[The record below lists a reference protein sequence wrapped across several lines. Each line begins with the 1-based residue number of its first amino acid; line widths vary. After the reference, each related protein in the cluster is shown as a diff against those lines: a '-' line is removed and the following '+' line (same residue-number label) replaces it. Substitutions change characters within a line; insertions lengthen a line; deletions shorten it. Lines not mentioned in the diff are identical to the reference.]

1 MKRRSLYFRGDRRVE
16 VRRAK
21 LAAPAAGQLLV
32 GAICS
37 GISGG
42 TELLFYRGEVPG
54 EMLADASIPAL
65 QQNTAFPLR
74 YGYAL
79 AGEVL
84 AAGSVELEEWVGR
97 KVFAFHPHESHFL
110 ATPDQLHP
118 IPPDIEPES
127 AVLLPNMETA
137 VNLLLDGRP
146 LLGERVLVLGQGI
159 VGLLVAFLLARYPLS
174 ALVTADGHASRR
186 EVSCKL
192 GAMLSVDP
200 GQLADSAAVEELFS
214 PPGLG
219 SGGGADLIF
228 ELSGNPAAL
237 DLAIARAGYDS
248 RIVIGSWYGSKLV
261 SLDLGG
267 RFHRN
272 RIRLISSQVST
283 LAPAR
288 RGRWDHARR
297 LKLAWE
303 MLALLPSTDLITHR
317 FPLEA
322 AGEAYRLLDEN
333 PAEALQVV
341 LTYNGK

>member
-1 MKRRSLYFRGDRRVE
+1 MQYRSLYFRGDRRVE
-16 VRRAK
+16 VRRAN
-21 LAAPAAGQLLV
+21 LAAPAGGQLLV

-65 QQNTAFPLR
+65 QESAGFPLR

-84 AAGSVELEEWVGR
+84 AAGSAELEDWVGR

-118 IPPDIEPES
+118 IPAGIDPES

-137 VNLLLDGRP
+137 VNLLLDARP

-159 VGLLVAFLLARYPLS
+159 VGLLVTFLLARYPLA
-174 ALVTADGHASRR
+174 ALVTADGYPARRDVSR
-186 EVSCKL
+186 KL
-192 GAMLSVDP
+192 GAPSCIDP
-200 GQLADSAAVEELFS
+200 QQLRDPAAVIF
-214 PPGLG
+214 PPEAAGG
-219 SGGGADLIF
+219 GGGADLVF

-237 DLAIARAGYDS
+237 DPAIALAGYDS
-248 RIVIGSWYGSKLV
+248 RIVIGSWYGSKPATV
-261 SLDLGG
+261 DLGG

-303 MLALLPSTDLITHR
+303 MLALLPAAELITHR
-317 FPLEA
+317 FPIEM
-322 AGEAYRLLDEN
+322 AGEAYRMLDEN
-333 PAEALQVV
+333 PGEALQVV

>member
-16 VRRAK
+16 VRQEN
-21 LAAPAAGQLLV
+21 LPATGPGQLLV
-32 GAICS
+32 GATCS

-42 TELLFYRGEVPG
+42 TELLFYRGEVP
-54 EMLADASIPAL
+54 EKMLVDASIPAL
-65 QQNTAFPLR
+65 QESAGFPLR

-84 AAGSVELEEWVGR
+84 AAGSAELEDWVGR
-97 KVFAFHPHESHFL
+97 KVFAFYPHESHFL

-118 IPPDIEPES
+118 IPPGITPEN

-137 VNLLLDGRP
+137 VNLLLDARP

-159 VGLLVAFLLARYPLS
+159 VGLLVTFLLARYPLA
-174 ALVTADGHASRR
+174 ALVTADGYPARRDISR
-186 EVSCKL
+186 KL
-192 GAMLSVDP
+192 GAQLSLDP
-200 GQLADSAAVEELFS
+200 KQLSDPAAVIFS
-214 PPGLG
+214 PEPAED
-219 SGGGADLIF
+219 GGEADLIF

-237 DLAIARAGYDS
+237 DTAIARAGYDS
-248 RIVIGSWYGSKLV
+248 RIVIGSWYGSKPV

-288 RGRWDHARR
+288 RGRWDHTRR
-297 LKLAWE
+297 LQLAWE
-303 MLALLPSTDLITHR
+303 MLALLPAAELITHR
-317 FPLEA
+317 YPLDA
-322 AGEAYRLLDEN
+322 AGEAYRMLDEN
-333 PAEALQVV
+333 PGEALQVV

>member
-1 MKRRSLYFRGDRRVE
+1 MRRRSLYFRGDRRVE
-16 VRRAK
+16 VRRETI
-21 LAAPAAGQLLV
+21 AAPAEGQLLV

-37 GISGG
+37 GISSG
-42 TELLFYRGEVPG
+42 TELLFFRGEVP
-54 EMLADASIPAL
+54 EKMLADASIPAL
-65 QQNTAFPLR
+65 QESTGFPLR

-84 AAGSVELEEWVGR
+84 AAGSTSLEAWVGR

-118 IPPDIEPES
+118 IPSGITPEN

-159 VGLLVAFLLARYPLS
+159 VGLLATFLLARYPLA
-174 ALVTADGHASRR
+174 ALVTADGDSARRNISRM
-186 EVSCKL
+186 L
-192 GAMLSVDP
+192 GAQSSLDPKQLSDP
-200 GQLADSAAVEELFS
+200 AAAIF
-214 PPGLG
+214 PPEAAE
-219 SGGGADLIF
+219 GGGAADLIF

-237 DLAIARAGYDS
+237 NLALARAGYDS
-248 RIVIGSWYGSKLV
+248 RVVIGSWYGSK
-261 SLDLGG
+261 SAELDLGG

-272 RIRLISSQVST
+272 RIRLVSSQVST

-297 LKLAWE
+297 LQLAWE
-303 MLALLPSTDLITHR
+303 MLALLPAAELITHH

-322 AGEAYRLLDEN
+322 AGEAYRMLDEN
-333 PAEALQVV
+333 PGEALQVV

>member
-16 VRRAK
+16 VRQEN
-21 LAAPAAGQLLV
+21 LPAPGPGQLLV

-54 EMLADASIPAL
+54 EMLSDATIPAL
-65 QQNTAFPLR
+65 QESAGFPLR

-84 AAGSVELEEWVGR
+84 AAGSAELGDWVSR

-110 ATPDQLHP
+110 TTPDQLHP
-118 IPPDIEPES
+118 IPEDITPEN

-137 VNLLLDGRP
+137 VNLLLDARP
-146 LLGERVLVLGQGI
+146 LLGERALVLGQGI
-159 VGLLVAFLLARYPLS
+159 VGLLVTFLLARYPLA
-174 ALVTADGHASRR
+174 ALVTADAYPARRDVSRQ
-186 EVSCKL
+186 L
-192 GAMLSVDP
+192 GAQSSLDP
-200 GQLADSAAVEELFS
+200 NKMSDPAAVIFPHQAAE
-214 PPGLG
+214 G
-219 SGGGADLIF
+219 GGGADLIF

-248 RIVIGSWYGSKLV
+248 RIVIGSWYGDKPV
-261 SLDLGG
+261 TLDLGG

-297 LKLAWE
+297 LQLAWE
-303 MLALLPSTDLITHR
+303 MLALLPAAALITHR
-317 FPLEA
+317 FPIKA

-333 PAEALQVV
+333 PGEALQVV
-341 LTYNGK
+341 LTYGPRTE